1 MPESTNSPSWSELRG
16 QLQQGALTA
25 EAAVRLSLER
35 IAALESLRAFITV
48 DAEGALKAARELDA
62 TRAAS
67 PKNSGIGNQNE
78 KLGALF
84 GLPVAIKDL
93 ADVKGLPTTAAS
105 RVLQDA
111 APATADAECVRRLR
125 QAGAIII
132 GKTNLHEFAYVGS
145 GAISA
150 YGAARN
156 PRDIERVC
164 GGSSSGSAAAVAA
177 GMCFAALG
185 TDTAGSIRLPAAC
198 CGVVGFKPTYG
209 AVPVAGIIPLAWS
222 YDHAGPLASTV
233 EDAAVVFAVLSG
245 QAEDWQPAQKLRC
258 GVIRKYFCDDLA
270 PEVAAGFERALDAA
284 RKLGWE
290 LHEVELESNE
300 DRKASNAE
308 SWAFHAPWVAERS
321 ELYDPGTLPR
331 IVNGRK
337 VTVEQYVE
345 SRRALELFREVNHAG
360 LPGVDVL
367 LTPTS
372 PILPPTL
379 ESFGTPEARKQ
390 ELVMLRN
397 TRPFNVLGWPT
408 VSLPTSAM
416 TGVQLSAAWG
426 RDWLALTAARSLEQ
440 VLGKYL

>member
-1 MPESTNSPSWSELRG
+1 MIMPESANSPTWSELRG
-16 QLQQGALTA
+16 QLQKGTLTA

-35 IAALESLRAFITV
+35 IAALESLNAFITV

-62 TRAAS
+62 TRAATS
-67 PKNSGIGNQNE
+67 TNE
-78 KLGALF
+78 KPGALF
-84 GLPVAIKDL
+84 GLSMAIKDL

-105 RVLQDA
+105 RVLHD
-111 APATADAECVRRLR
+111 APAATSDAECVRRLR
-125 QAGAIII
+125 QAGAVII
-132 GKTNLHEFAYVGS
+132 GKTNLHEFAYGGS

-150 YGAARN
+150 YGAVRN

-164 GGSSSGSAAAVAA
+164 DGSSSGSAAAVAA

-233 EDAAVVFAVLSG
+233 EDAAAVFAVLSG
-245 QAEDWQPAQKLRC
+245 QAEEWPPAQTLRC
-258 GVIRKYFCDDLA
+258 GVARDYFCDDLA
-270 PEVAAGFERALDAA
+270 PEVAEGFERTLNAA

-290 LHEVELESNE
+290 LREIELAHDE

-308 SWAFHAPWVAERS
+308 SWAFHAHWVAERS

-345 SRRALELFREVNHAG
+345 ARRALELFREAHRDGVA
-360 LPGVDVL
+360 GVDVVL
-367 LTPTS
+367 SPTS

-379 ESFGTPEARKQ
+379 ESFATPEARRQ

-416 TGVQLSAAWG
+416 TGLQVSARWG
-426 RDWLALTAARSLEQ
+426 RDWLALSAARSLEQ
-440 VLGKYL
+440 ALGKKF

>member
-1 MPESTNSPSWSELRG
+1 MPESANNPSWSELRG
-16 QLQQGALTA
+16 QLQQGHLTA
-25 EAAVRLSLER
+25 EAAVRMSLER
-35 IAALESLRAFITV
+35 IAALESLNAFITV
-48 DAEGALKAARELDA
+48 DAEGALSVARELDA
-62 TRAAS
+62 MRAATS
-67 PKNSGIGNQNE
+67 INDKP
-78 KLGALF
+78 GALF

-105 RVLQDA
+105 RVLHDA
-111 APATADAECVRRLR
+111 APAMADAECVGRLR
-125 QAGAIII
+125 AAGAIII
-132 GKTNLHEFAYVGS
+132 GKTNLHEFAYGGS

-150 YGAARN
+150 YGAVRN
-156 PRDIERVC
+156 PRDPQRVC

-222 YDHAGPLASTV
+222 YDHAGPLAATV
-233 EDAAVVFAVLSG
+233 EDAAAMFAVLSG
-245 QAEDWQPAQKLRC
+245 QSMDWQPAQALRC
-258 GVIRKYFCDDLA
+258 GVVRKYFCDDLA
-270 PEVAAGFERALDAA
+270 PEVAAGFARTLDAA
-284 RKLGWE
+284 RLLGWE
-290 LHEVELESNE
+290 LHEVELAHDE

-308 SWAFHAPWVAERS
+308 SWAFHARWVAERS

-345 SRRALELFREVNHAG
+345 ARRALELYREANRTG
-360 LPGVDVL
+360 LPGVDVV

-379 ESFGTPEARKQ
+379 ESFATPEARRQ

-416 TGVQLSAAWG
+416 TGVQVSAAWG
-426 RDWLALTAARSLEQ
+426 RDWLVLTAAQSLERM
-440 VLGKYL
+440 LGNTLR

>member
-1 MPESTNSPSWSELRG
+1 MPGTDPAL
-16 QLQQGALTA
+16 LTA
-25 EAAVRLSLER
+25 EEMLGLFARRALSPVEVLQAITERVARLNPGLNAFAVMNPRALDAAGASAGRWRAGRPLGLLDGVPCTVKDLVDVARLPTRRGSRLTS
-35 IAALESLRAFITV
+35 AAPVAD
-48 DAEGALKAARELDA
+48 DAPAVTGLKAAGAVIIAKTTTTEFGWK
-62 TRAAS
+62 S
-67 PKNSGIGNQNE
+67 PGDCPLHGI
-78 KLGALF
+78 
-84 GLPVAIKDL
+84 
-93 ADVKGLPTTAAS
+93 T
-105 RVLQDA
+105 
-111 APATADAECVRRLR
+111 
-125 QAGAIII
+125 
-132 GKTNLHEFAYVGS
+132 
-145 GAISA
+145 
-150 YGAARN
+150 RN
-156 PRDIERVC
+156 PWNPAYTT

-233 EDAAVVFAVLSG
+233 QDAAAVFAVLSG
-245 QAEDWQPAQKLRC
+245 QDQDWTPPQGLRC
-258 GVIRKYFCDDLA
+258 GVARQYFCDDLA
-270 PEVAAGFERALDAA
+270 PEVAAGFERALDTA
-284 RKLGWE
+284 RNLGWE
-290 LHEVELESNE
+290 LHEIELAHDE

-345 SRRALELFREVNHAG
+345 ARRALELFRETHRDGV
-360 LPGVDVL
+360 PGVDAVL
-367 LTPTS
+367 SPTS

-379 ESFGTPEARKQ
+379 ESFATPEARRQ

-416 TGVQLSAAWG
+416 TGVQVSARWD
-426 RDWLALTAARSLEQ
+426 RDWLALSAARSLEQ
-440 VLGKYL
+440 ALGKKF